1 MPNRSA
7 VFILVI
13 RMVLP
18 ILILGNLRNVQV
30 SALIVPDHYATIQAA
45 IDAAAPG
52 DTILVR
58 SGTYPENLTLNKSL
72 ILTAESFNPND
83 PTQNTTVIDGGA
95 SSPNPT
101 ILIPVGVSPMPTIR
115 GFVIRNGLGG
125 IDTHAQ
131 VIIEYNYFV
140 SSQDQIDY
148 GRSSGGINRHN
159 VFFGSEDDGIDL
171 DNMDQPLL
179 IENNRLLYNRDDG
192 IEIRLQDTTAP
203 AQPIEI
209 TIRNNEII
217 GCHEDGIQLI
227 DYSQSLDTNRR
238 FVISGNLIANCQ
250 KAGIGLMP
258 NANTVEDY
266 SGADIVEALR
276 IYNNTFYGN
285 DYGISGG
292 DNLVAFNNI
301 IANSITKGVSRV
313 QGPLGANSVVAYTLF
328 HNNGMDA
335 DQSNLDG
342 GNIFGQNPLFV
353 YPPNAGPDGL
363 WGTLDDDFRG
373 LVLQAT
379 SPAIDAGSSQYTA
392 NNGEAIPASPII
404 GFSSLAPDLGW
415 REFDTLLPDTPTPTA
430 TPSFPDLIFADS
442 FESGDLSA
450 WSSSTTDLGDLS
462 VRTTAALVGSQGL
475 QAVIDDTNPIY
486 VTDDRPNAEPRYRAR
501 FYFDPNSITMASGD
515 AHYIFRGFTGTST
528 VVLRMEFRNSSG
540 TYQLRAGLLN
550 DSSVWLNTTWFS
562 ISDASHFIELDWQAA
577 TAVGTSDGRLTLWVD
592 GAQRAELNGVDN
604 DTLRIDRVRL
614 GTLGGIDSG
623 TSGTYY
629 FDDFESRQLTYIGPA
644 TGSPPT
650 PGPTATFTATSLY
663 TATPTATRTPT
674 GTPGPSFTPVPAD
687 SIRFGVI
694 GDYGDSSQAEAD
706 VATLVKSWDPDIIIT
721 TGDNNYP
728 SGAATTIDKNI
739 GQFYHG
745 FIYPYSGSYG
755 AGATTNRFFPSLGN
769 HDWETPDVQPYLD
782 YFTLPGKERYYDFVW
797 GPVHFF
803 AVDSDVREPDGNTS
817 ASSQGA
823 WLQTQLGASTSPWN
837 VVYMHHPPYS
847 SGAIHGSSAA
857 MQWPYQA
864 WGADVVLAGHDHTYE
879 RILRDGIPYF
889 VNGLGGASIYTFS
902 TPVTGSQVRYNGD
915 YGAMLVEVSN
925 LQITFQFVTRTGVL
939 VDTYTLGTTSTTT
952 PTATSTFTST
962 PGPMETATPTSTAT
976 PSVTATRTST
986 PSATMTRTPTAS
998 GTPVADLIFADGFE
1012 SGNLS
1017 AWSSSITD
1025 AGDLTV
1031 SSAGAL
1037 SGTYGLQATL
1047 DDNNPIYVTDDKP
1060 SAEARYRTR
1069 FYFDPNSISMVNRDA
1084 HYLFYGYAGTSTV
1097 VVRAEFRYY
1106 RGSYELRAA
1115 LRNDSSNWTSTNWF
1129 GISDAP
1135 HSIEMDWRAATASGA
1150 NNGGLTLWI
1159 DGSQRA
1165 NLTGVDND
1173 TRRIDRIQLGA
1184 VAGIDN
1190 GTRGTYYFDIFES
1203 RRASYIGP

>member
-1 MPNRSA
+1 MGNRSA
-7 VFILVI
+7 VFILAI

-18 ILILGNLRNVQV
+18 ILILGNLRNVQG
-30 SALIVPDHYATIQAA
+30 STLIVPDHYATVQAA
-45 IDAAAPG
+45 INAAAPG

-58 SGTYPENLTLNKSL
+58 SGTYLENLTLNKPV
-72 ILTAESFNPND
+72 ILTGESFNPDD

-101 ILIPVGVSPMPTIR
+101 ILIPAGVSPMPTIR
-115 GFVIRNGLGG
+115 GFLIRNGLGG
-125 IDTHAQ
+125 IDTHSQ
-131 VIIEYNYFV
+131 MIVEYNYFV

-159 VFFGSEDDGIDL
+159 VYFGSEDDAIDL

-179 IENNRLLYNRDDG
+179 IEHNRLLYNRDDG
-192 IEIRLQDTTAP
+192 IEIRLQDSSAP

-209 TIRNNEII
+209 TIRDNEII
-217 GCHEDGIQLI
+217 GCYEDGIQLI
-227 DYSQSLDTNRR
+227 DYSQSVDTNRR
-238 FVISGNLIANCQ
+238 IVISGNLIANCQ
-250 KAGIGLMP
+250 RAGIGLMP

-266 SGADIVEALR
+266 SGADIVEAIR

-285 DYGISGG
+285 DYGLSGG

-313 QGPLGANSVVAYTLF
+313 QGPLGANSVVADTLF

-335 DQSNLDG
+335 DQSDLGG

-392 NNGEAIPASPII
+392 NNGEAIPASPIT
-404 GFSSLAPDLGW
+404 GFSGAAPDLGW
-415 REFDTLLPDTPTPTA
+415 REFDPLLPDTPTPTA
-430 TPSFPDLIFADS
+430 TPGLPDLIFADS
-442 FESGDLSA
+442 FEAGDLFA
-450 WSSSTTDLGDLS
+450 WSSSSTDLGDLS

-486 VTDDRPNAEPRYRAR
+486 VTDDSPNAEPRYRAR

-515 AHYIFRGFTGTST
+515 AHYIFRAFTGTST

-540 TYQLRAGLLN
+540 TYQLRAGLVN
-550 DSSVWLNTTWFS
+550 DSSAWLNTAWFN
-562 ISDASHFIELDWQAA
+562 ISDASHFTELDWQAA
-577 TAVGTSDGRLTLWVD
+577 TAVGTNNGRLTFWVD
-592 GAQRAELNGVDN
+592 DTQRAELNGIDN
-604 DTLRIDRVRL
+604 DTARIDRVRL
-614 GTLGGIDSG
+614 GTLGGIDPG

-629 FDDFESRQLTYIGPA
+629 FDDFASRQSTYIGPA
-644 TGSPPT
+644 IGSPP
-650 PGPTATFTATSLY
+650 PPERTAT
-663 TATPTATRTPT
+663 
-674 GTPGPSFTPVPAD
+674 FTPVPAG

-694 GDYGDSSQAEAD
+694 GDYGDGSQAEAE
-706 VATLVKSWDPDIIIT
+706 VATLVKSWNPDIIIT

-728 SGAATTIDKNI
+728 LGAGTTIDKNI
-739 GQFYHG
+739 GQFYQE

-755 AGATTNRFFPSLGN
+755 TGATINRFFPSLGN

-803 AVDSDVREPDGNTS
+803 AIDSDVREPDGITS
-817 ASSQGA
+817 ASSQA
-823 WLQTQLGASTSPWN
+823 IWLQTQLAASTSPWN

-847 SGAIHGSSAA
+847 SGANHGSTAV

-902 TPVTGSQVRYNGD
+902 TPVTGSEVRYNGD
-915 YGAMLVEVSN
+915 YGAMLVEASD
-925 LQITFQFVTRTGVL
+925 LQITFQFVTRTGVV
-939 VDTYTLGTTSTTT
+939 VDAYTLGTTSTTT
-952 PTATSTFTST
+952 PTTTSTFTST
-962 PGPMETATPTSTAT
+962 PGPMGTATPTFTAT

-998 GTPVADLIFADGFE
+998 GTPMADLIFADGFE

-1031 SSAGAL
+1031 SAAGAL

-1047 DDNNPIYVTDDKP
+1047 DDNNPIYVNDDKP

-1084 HYLFYGYAGTSTV
+1084 HYLFYGYTGTSTV

-1106 RGSYELRAA
+1106 RGSYQLRAA

-1129 GISDAP
+1129 AISDAP
-1135 HSIEMDWRAATASGA
+1135 HFIEMDWRAATASGA

-1159 DGSQRA
+1159 DGQQRA
-1165 NLTGVDND
+1165 NLTGLDND

-1184 VAGIDN
+1184 VTGIDS